1 MDAVPHFG
9 LPVFRENKIL
19 FDLETASERDLQEI
33 ALLIAKQLSEF
44 VCFILF
50 EFFKVFK

>member
-19 FDLETASERDLQEI
+19 FDLDTASERDLQEI

-44 VCFILF
+44 VLY
-50 EFFKVFK
+50 